1 GSGPIPGLKASAVWH
16 EHMRLPRLTLAL
28 VALISLHNALPASA
42 KVLKEG
48 KPSGG
53 FYWQNVEGNSGKVS
67 YLCRSKDDGKLHK
80 GEECEKAG
88 AKKP

>member
-1 GSGPIPGLKASAVWH
+1 
-16 EHMRLPRLTLAL
+16 MRCPRLTLAL
-28 VALISLHNALPASA
+28 LALISVHIALPASA

-53 FYWQNVEGNSGKVS
+53 FYWQKVEGNNGKVS
-67 YLCRSKDDGKLHK
+67 FMCRSKGDGKLHK
-80 GEECEKAG
+80 GEECEKAR